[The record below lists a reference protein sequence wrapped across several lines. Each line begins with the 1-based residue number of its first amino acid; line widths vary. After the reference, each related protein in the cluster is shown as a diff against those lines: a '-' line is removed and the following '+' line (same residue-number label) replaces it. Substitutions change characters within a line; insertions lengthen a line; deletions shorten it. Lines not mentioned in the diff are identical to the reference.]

1 MDTVVKPRYDNES
14 VEACNKTKTYE
25 DE

>member
-1 MDTVVKPRYDNES
+1 MVKPRYDNES
-14 VEACNKTKTYE
+14 VEACNKIKTYE